1 MLTHW
6 PLVLADFRRDYQ
18 MDGDTLAGLSLQEF
32 LWLLRGL
39 SSRSRF
45 MQAYHDAPKH
55 MHDPADRAALI
66 AAARR

>member
-1 MLTHW
+1 MGHW
-6 PLVLADFRRDYQ
+6 PLVLADFRREYQ
-18 MDGDTLAGLSLQEF
+18 VSGAVLAALSLQEF

-39 SSRSRF
+39 STRSRF
-45 MQAYHDAPKH
+45 MQTYADAPKH

>member
-1 MLTHW
+1 MLGRW
-6 PLVLADFRRDYQ
+6 PLVLADFRREYQ
-18 MDGDTLAGLSLQEF
+18 LDGDALARLSLQEF

-45 MQAYHDAPKH
+45 MQTYGDTPKH

>member
-1 MLTHW
+1 MIGHW
-6 PLVLADFRRDYQ
+6 PLVLADFRREYQ
-18 MDGDTLAGLSLQEF
+18 LTGDGLAALSLQEF

-39 SSRSRF
+39 STRSRF
-45 MQAYHDAPKH
+45 MQTYADTPKH

>member
-1 MLTHW
+1 MGHW
-6 PLVLADFRRDYQ
+6 PLVLADFRREYQ
-18 MDGDTLAGLSLQEF
+18 MAGHDLAALTLQDF

-39 SSRSRF
+39 STRSRF
-45 MQAYHDAPKH
+45 MRTYSDAPKH

>member
-1 MLTHW
+1 
-6 PLVLADFRRDYQ
+6 VDGLA
-18 MDGDTLAGLSLQEF
+18 ALSLQEF

-39 SSRSRF
+39 STRSRF
-45 MQAYHDAPKH
+45 MQTYADTPKH

>member
-1 MLTHW
+1 MGHW
-6 PLVLADFRRDYQ
+6 PLVLADFRREYHMSGAD
-18 MDGDTLAGLSLQEF
+18 LAALSLQEF

-39 SSRSRF
+39 STRSRF
-45 MQAYHDAPKH
+45 MQTYADTPKH